1 MEYDNLDPLYKILC
15 LALIFLVPLAPA
27 WGLYKIAPT
36 DKFLAK
42 GNFSGFRINAT
53 GSAAI
58 YIVLFAAIYSQTNPI
73 LAEIDTSR
81 ALKTQI
87 SQLQKKLPWT
97 IKYNLKLM
105 DADRVHEIDQNEYAR
120 FVQVDSL
127 LCVPRAL
134 NLSSDFKT
142 VQFYMD
148 NQDVNNMGDTIK
160 SQVLLNGYGTTS
172 LIIAKNSTG
181 VDAKDRTITF
191 SPTIYKVTPR
201 SSQLSE
207 LNTHR
212 ISVLSMSAGSTK
224 PPVMA
229 VQ

>member
-1 MEYDNLDPLYKILC
+1 MEYDNLDALYKILC
-15 LALIFLVPLAPA
+15 LALILLVPLAPA

-53 GSAAI
+53 GSAGI
-58 YIVLFAAIYSQTNPI
+58 YIVLFAAIYSQTKPI
-73 LAEIDTSR
+73 LAEIDTTR
-81 ALKTQI
+81 ALTTQI

-105 DADRVHEIDQNEYAR
+105 DTDRLHEIDQNEYAR
-120 FVQVDSL
+120 YVQVDSI

-148 NQDVNNMGDTIK
+148 NQNVTDMGDTLK

-172 LIIAKNSTG
+172 LIIAKNSTS
-181 VDAKDRTITF
+181 VDAKSRTITF

-201 SSQLSE
+201 ASQLKE
-207 LNTHR
+207 LNSHE
-212 ISVLSMSAGSTK
+212 ISVLKINAGNTK

-229 VQ
+229 AQ